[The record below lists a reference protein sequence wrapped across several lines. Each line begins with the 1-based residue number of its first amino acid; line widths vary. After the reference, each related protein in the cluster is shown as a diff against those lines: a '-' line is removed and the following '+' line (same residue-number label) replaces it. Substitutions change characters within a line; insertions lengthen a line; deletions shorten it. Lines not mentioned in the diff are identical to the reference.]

1 MKRTIF
7 FYILLVFVLLPGM
20 VSAQFMLEKRAD
32 SMFDNL
38 LYSKASS
45 VYESLYKGDPLNGKY
60 IQRLAYCYDKML
72 NYKKALLYYSY
83 LVQIDERQPI
93 DYYQYSQLLRIDGR
107 IEDARLW
114 LSKYI
119 QLVPE
124 DKRAL
129 NQYNQL
135 VEFIALKESIGN
147 IEIKE
152 VKGNTHFTDMCPSF
166 YNDKLVFSSSRDS
179 FSMVRNEFKWNGQ
192 PFLKL
197 YVSDANA
204 DLNRSSKFSR
214 KLDTRV
220 HEGPVCFSSDNNT
233 IYYTSNSTTLGSNTK
248 SSRRI
253 NNLKIFTST
262 YDGKT
267 WSEPKNFPYNSDE
280 YSVGHPAL
288 SSDNKTLYFISD
300 MPGGFGKT
308 DLYKSEL
315 VMGQWSKPENLGP
328 TINTEGKEMFPY
340 VDKDGTLFFSSD
352 GRPGIGSLDIYAA
365 SADENGNYMVVSF
378 GSPLN
383 SNYDDFGLIV
393 KSDSLSGYFTSNRP
407 GGAGDD
413 DIYSFAVKEIDLKVI
428 CRKESNHQIL
438 PNTKIYLKG
447 EDGQIITSTMTDQQG
462 LAEFPV
468 KPHGQFVITA
478 ENDTYVSDMKPVNVS
493 GRLLGLEQN
502 EEVLLRQSFPFLTIK
517 VIAQESG
524 KVIPTAIVEV
534 AKGNYDESVLDN
546 GIGLTRL
553 KMDNSTDYT
562 FNITAEGYLSS
573 QINYSSQGLK
583 PGDYSLTVELQ
594 RLTEGMQFA
603 LENIYYDLNKSN
615 IREDAM
621 PVLDNLA
628 LMLLENP
635 DINIEIGSH
644 TDCRADSTYNMELSK
659 RRSESVTSYL
669 IRKGVSPDRLV
680 AKGFGETQLVNRCA
694 DGVNCPEEAHQANR
708 RTVIAVREIKE
719 PENIHI
725 TSL

>member
-7 FYILLVFVLLPGM
+7 FNILLVFVLLPGM

-135 VEFIALKESIGN
+135 VEFIALKERIGN

>member
-7 FYILLVFVLLPGM
+7 FNILLVFVLLPGM

-45 VYESLYKGDPLNGKY
+45 VYESLYKRDPQNGKY

-93 DYYQYSQLLRIDGR
+93 DYYQYAQLLRIEGR
-107 IEDARLW
+107 IEDARQW
-114 LSKYI
+114 LGKYV
-119 QLVPE
+119 QLVPD
-124 DKRAL
+124 DKRAI
-129 NQYNQL
+129 NQYHQL
-135 VEFIALKESIGN
+135 VEFIALKERIGN
-147 IEIKE
+147 IEIRE

-197 YVSDANA
+197 YVSDVHA

-214 KLDTRV
+214 RLDTRV

-233 IYYTSNSTTLGSNTK
+233 IYYTSNSTTLGRNIR

-253 NNLKIFTST
+253 NNLKIFIST
-262 YDGKT
+262 YDGSA
-267 WSEPKNFPYNSDE
+267 WSEPQNFIYNSDE

-288 SSDNKTLYFISD
+288 SPDNKTLYFISD
-300 MPGGFGKT
+300 MPGGLGKT

-328 TINTEGKEMFPY
+328 SINTEGKEMFPY

-352 GRPGIGSLDIYAA
+352 GRPGMGCLDIYAA

-378 GSPLN
+378 GAPLN

-413 DIYSFAVKEIDLKVI
+413 DIYSFAVKEIDLKVTS
-428 CRKESNHQIL
+428 RKESNHQIL

-462 LAEFPV
+462 LAEFSV
-468 KPHGQFVITA
+468 KPRGQFVITA

-493 GRLLGLEQN
+493 GRLLGLEQK

-524 KVIPTAIVEV
+524 MVIPTAIVEV

-546 GIGLTRL
+546 GIGLTRF

-594 RLTEGMQFA
+594 RLTEGMHFA

-621 PVLDNLA
+621 PILDNLA

-680 AKGFGETQLVNRCA
+680 AKGFGETQLVNQCA

>member
-119 QLVPE
+119 QIVPE